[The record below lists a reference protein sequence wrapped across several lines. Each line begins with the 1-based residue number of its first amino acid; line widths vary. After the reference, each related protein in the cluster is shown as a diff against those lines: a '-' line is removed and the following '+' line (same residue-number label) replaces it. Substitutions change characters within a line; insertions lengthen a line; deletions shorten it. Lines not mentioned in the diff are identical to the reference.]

1 VTRNREEG
9 AFGAADTVPRAT
21 PPRTAPCWYV
31 DRDDSFEVMH
41 FATEAEARADA
52 EQEAGEDDNPPHEVR
67 RHDVPCRVVAC
78 RGCDTV
84 FHVLDDGKPI
94 TGLCGEC

>member
-31 DRDDSFEVMH
+31 DRDPWEEAH
-41 FATEAEARADA
+41 FATEAQAQADA
-52 EQEAGEDDNPPHEVR
+52 EQEAGEDDNPPHPVR
-67 RHDVPCRVVAC
+67 HHDQPCQVFEC
-78 RGCDTV
+78 RDCGGT
-84 FHVLDDGKPI
+84 FHVLGDDRPVD
-94 TGLCGEC
+94 GLCGEC